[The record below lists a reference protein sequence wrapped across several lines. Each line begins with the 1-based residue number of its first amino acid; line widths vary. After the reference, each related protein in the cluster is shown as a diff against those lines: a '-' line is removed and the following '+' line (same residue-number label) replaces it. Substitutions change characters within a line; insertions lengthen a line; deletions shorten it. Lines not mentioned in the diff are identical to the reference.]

1 MKFILSRTNDF
12 ENHSKKWIVGYGLLF
27 WLVTRL
33 IAFGLVI
40 GCVAIYNAYG
50 LNPEEMT
57 KFSGDPGT
65 AKSLGSPIYV
75 FLTACLLAPLLEECI
90 FRLGLSFKRWQVALA
105 AAAIPT
111 YILWQRFNILNASSI
126 VIYAVGIIGVF
137 CLIYFLTSDSFWRK
151 QKSMYYKPMIWLSAI
166 AFGLI
171 HLIAFSNYSITLLPY
186 MLCLV
191 SVPFFAGCAIT
202 YYRVNL
208 GFWWGVGLHIF
219 NNLPAVAV
227 LLTM

>member
-27 WLVTRL
+27 WLVSRL
-33 IAFGLVI
+33 VAFGLVM

-57 KFSGDPGT
+57 KFSGDPET
-65 AKSLGSPIYV
+65 AKSLGTPIYV
-75 FLTACLLAPLLEECI
+75 FITACLIAPLLEECI

-105 AAAIPT
+105 VAAIPA
-111 YILWQRFNILNASSI
+111 YILWQQSATLPVSSTLNYSLAILGAFS
-126 VIYAVGIIGVF
+126 VV
-137 CLIYFLTSDSFWRK
+137 YFLTSDSIWQK
-151 QKSMYYKPMIWLSAI
+151 LKSMYYKPIIWVSTI

-219 NNLPAVAV
+219 NNLPAAVV
-227 LLTM
+227 LLAM